1 MSHPGSTPRR
11 SQDGVSGAP
20 AAADA
25 TARTVIAVAA
35 AALLINGL
43 LSMRN
48 LWPTPLVVPDARLA
62 PEAVLAWC
70 VLLIAV
76 RAGRAGPRVCAVLAA
91 ATLAL
96 VVGRYADVT
105 VPALFGRSLNLYW
118 DGRQIPRFVSVIAQH
133 GSVPVAVAT
142 VLGTLG
148 ALSLAGVLLY
158 RALRWSWRVLERH
171 AAPRALRSRSAML
184 ATGVALALVVANYAG
199 VRATWPVVSK
209 PVLPTW
215 IRQADLLI
223 TAFSPSRLAAAL
235 PASPAFDAG
244 LSALRGADV
253 SLVFLESYGAVVY
266 DDAELHRRLA
276 PGRARVMA
284 AVAGSGRGVVSA
296 FVTSPT
302 FAGASEL
309 AHLGLLSGLDL
320 SDPLRHD
327 LLLTTER
334 PSLVSHFRRHG
345 WRTYGLYPALSWDWP
360 ERSHYGFDVFLDGR
374 DLGWTGPK
382 LGPWWIPDQYT
393 IARFEQRFPASGD
406 APPRFLFFPTITSH
420 APFAP
425 VPPYQPDWARML
437 SDAPYDAAEAARAL
451 AQRVDWLDMRPGYAG
466 MIAYTYDWVAGWLAQ
481 PRARRELVLML
492 GDHQPTSGV
501 TGPGARW
508 DVPVHVFSDDPE
520 LLERF
525 VAAGFVPGM
534 EPAPAA
540 IGAMHEL
547 TALLLSV
554 LDGRPAPSSKRSAG
568 PPG

>member
-1 MSHPGSTPRR
+1 MRRPGSTPRR
-11 SQDGVSGAP
+11 SKDGAGG
-20 AAADA
+20 AAAGSDA
-25 TARTVIAVAA
+25 TVRTVVAVAA

-70 VLLIAV
+70 VLLVAV
-76 RAGRAGPRVCAVLAA
+76 RAGRAGPRACAVLAV

-133 GSVPVAVAT
+133 GSVPFAVAT
-142 VLGTLG
+142 VLGALG
-148 ALSLAGVLLY
+148 ALGVAGVLLY
-158 RALRWSWRVLERH
+158 RALRWSWRVLARH
-171 AAPRALRSRSAML
+171 AAPRALRSRTAML
-184 ATGVALALVVANYAG
+184 ATGAALALVVANYAG

-235 PASPAFDAG
+235 PASPAFDGG

-253 SLVFLESYGAVVY
+253 SLVFLESYGAVAY

-276 PGRARVMA
+276 PGRARVVA
-284 AVAGSGRGVVSA
+284 AAADSGRRVVSA

-302 FAGASEL
+302 IAGASEL

-406 APPRFLFFPTITSH
+406 APPRLLFFPTITSH
-420 APFAP
+420 APFVP

-466 MIAYTYDWVAGWLAQ
+466 MIAYTYDWVAGWLAR
-481 PRARRELVLML
+481 PRPRRELVLML

-508 DVPVHVFSDDPE
+508 DVPVHVVSDDPE

-540 IGAMHEL
+540 IGALHEL

-554 LDGRPAPSSKRSAG
+554 LDGRPAPSVKRSAG

>member
-1 MSHPGSTPRR
+1 MRAVPAGAR
-11 SQDGVSGAP
+11 SGAR
-20 AAADA
+20 AAA
-25 TARTVIAVAA
+25 AVLA
-35 AALLINGL
+35 AALLVNGL

-70 VLLIAV
+70 VLLLAAW
-76 RAGRAGPRVCAVLAA
+76 AGRAGPRTCAALAA

-105 VPALFGRSLNLYW
+105 VPALFGRGLNLYW
-118 DGRQIPRFVSVIAQH
+118 DGQQIPRFVSVIMQH
-133 GSVPVAVAT
+133 GPVPLAVA
-142 VLGTLG
+142 
-148 ALSLAGVLLY
+148 SLAAALAALAAAGALLY
-158 RALRWSWRVLERH
+158 RALRWSWGVLARE
-171 AAPRALRSRSAML
+171 AAPRALRSTPAML
-184 ATGVALALVVANYAG
+184 ATGVAFALVVANLAG
-199 VRATWPVVSK
+199 VRATWPIVSK

-215 IRQADLLI
+215 IRQADLLL
-223 TAFSPSRLAAAL
+223 TAFLPARLAAAL
-235 PASPAFDAG
+235 PPSPSFDGGLAG
-244 LSALRGADV
+244 LRGADV
-253 SLVFLESYGAVVY
+253 SLVFLESYGAVAY

-276 PGRARVMA
+276 PGRERIAAA
-284 AVAGSGRGVVSA
+284 AVASGRRVVSA
-296 FVTSPT
+296 FVASPT

-309 AHLGLLSGLDL
+309 AHLGLLSGIDL

-345 WRTYGLYPALSWDWP
+345 WRTFGLYPALSWDWP
-360 ERSHYGFDVFLDGR
+360 ERRRYGFDEFLDGR

-393 IARFEQRFPASGD
+393 IARFEQRFPATGD

-420 APFAP
+420 APFAQ

-437 SDAPYDAAEAARAL
+437 GDAPYDAPDAERAL

-466 MIAYTYDWVAGWLAQ
+466 MMAYTYDWLAGWLAR
-481 PRARRELVLML
+481 PRERRELVVML
-492 GDHQPTSGV
+492 GDHQPTSGI

-508 DVPVHVFSDDPE
+508 DVPVHVVSDDPV
-520 LLERF
+520 LLARLL
-525 VAAGFVPGM
+525 AAGFVPGL
-534 EPAPAA
+534 EPAPAP

-547 TALLLSV
+547 TSLLLSV
-554 LDGRPAPSSKRSAG
+554 FDGRSPPSAKRSPAP
-568 PPG
+568 PG